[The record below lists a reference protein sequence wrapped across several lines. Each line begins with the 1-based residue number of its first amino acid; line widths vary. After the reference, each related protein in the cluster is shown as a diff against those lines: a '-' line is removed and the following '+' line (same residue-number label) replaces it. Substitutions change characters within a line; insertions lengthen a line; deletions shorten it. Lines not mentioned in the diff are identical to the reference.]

1 MTVSSQ
7 YDKMCGGL
15 HTDNRKWRR
24 STDAPI
30 VGDTTLKSDMF
41 DVIQAD
47 LEEFEPALAA
57 SVVSDTPLITDV
69 GEHLV
74 SSGGKRLR
82 PALFLLAAR
91 GGASFD
97 RVRAM
102 PIAIALELIHT
113 ASLVHD
119 DVIDEADTRRGA
131 ATTNSKWGNQVAIL
145 SGDYLF
151 ARAFKLVAEAG
162 YDSSVYVK
170 LAQLV
175 CTLSEGEIL
184 QDHTVYQVPASEDA
198 YYERIRKKTAD
209 FLETCCALGAA
220 IGGMS
225 AADTEGM
232 ALYGHAIGMAFQ
244 ITDDLLDYRQTS
256 EDIGKPAGHDLA
268 QGFVTLPVIRALEVL
283 DVPGRAELT
292 ALITNPKT
300 TESEV
305 ARALEI
311 VRTTD
316 GLDYAQEQA
325 DAYLERAK
333 AALPKALDE
342 RIRETCLMAADFIGR
357 REF

>member
-1 MTVSSQ
+1 MKN
-7 YDKMCGGL
+7 D
-15 HTDNRKWRR
+15 
-24 STDAPI
+24 I
-30 VGDTTLKSDMF
+30 F

-47 LEEFEPALAA
+47 LEAFEPALAA
-57 SVVSDTPLITDV
+57 SVVSETPLITDV

-91 GGASFD
+91 GGTAFD
-97 RVRAM
+97 RARAM
-102 PIAIALELIHT
+102 PIAVALELIHT

-131 ATTNSKWGNQVAIL
+131 ETTNAKWGNQVAIL

-151 ARAFKLVAEAG
+151 ARAFKLVAEEG

-184 QDHTVYQVPASEDA
+184 QDHTVYQVPASEHA

-209 FLETCCALGAA
+209 FLEICCELGGA

-225 AADTEGM
+225 AEDTKGM

-256 EDIGKPAGHDLA
+256 EHIGKPAGRDLA

-283 DVPGRAELT
+283 DAERRTELT
-292 ALITNPKT
+292 SLITNPKMT
-300 TESEV
+300 DDEV

-311 VRTTD
+311 VRMTD

-325 DAYLERAK
+325 DAYLARAE
-333 AALPKALDE
+333 AALPESLDE

>member
-1 MTVSSQ
+1 M
-7 YDKMCGGL
+7 
-15 HTDNRKWRR
+15 
-24 STDAPI
+24 
-30 VGDTTLKSDMF
+30 GDTTLKNDIF

-47 LEEFEPALAA
+47 LEELEPALAA
-57 SVVSDTPLITDV
+57 AIVSETPFITDV
-69 GEHLV
+69 GAHLV

-91 GGASFD
+91 GGAAFD
-97 RVRAM
+97 RARAM
-102 PIAIALELIHT
+102 PIAVALELIHT

-131 ATTNSKWGNQVAIL
+131 ETTNAKWGNQVAIL

-151 ARAFKLVAEAG
+151 ARAFKLVAEEG
-162 YDSSVYVK
+162 YDSSIYVK

-184 QDHTVYQVPASEDA
+184 QDHTAYQKPVSEDA

-209 FLETCCALGAA
+209 FLEICCELGGTV
-220 IGGMS
+220 GGMD
-225 AADTEGM
+225 AADTERM

-268 QGFVTLPVIRALEVL
+268 QGFVTLPVIRALAVL
-283 DVPGRAELT
+283 DEAGRAELT
-292 ALITNPKT
+292 ALITNPKM
-300 TESEV
+300 TEAEV

-316 GLDYAQEQA
+316 GLDYAQVQA

-333 AALPKALDE
+333 NALPETLDE